1 MSKKGKKM
9 EITIRKEIAKDY
21 SDVYAINKQAFEEE
35 EEAKLVD
42 KLRSSIAFIP
52 ELSLVA
58 TIDNNIV
65 GHILFTKIKII
76 DDKGN
81 ENESL
86 ALAPM
91 AVSPNY
97 QKTGIG
103 GQLIRNGLDKAREMN
118 FKSVIVLGHDK
129 YYPKFGFEPT
139 TKWAITSPY
148 DVPTN
153 VFMGLELVDDGLKN
167 VSGMVQYSKEFD
179 EV

>member
-1 MSKKGKKM
+1 MSKKEKKM
-9 EITIRKEIAKDY
+9 EITIRKENRNDY
-21 SDVYAINKQAFEEE
+21 SDVYNLNKRAFEEE

-42 KLRSSIAFIP
+42 LLRKSIAFIP

-58 TIDNNIV
+58 IIEGDIV

-91 AVSPNY
+91 AVSPKN
-97 QKTGIG
+97 QKKGIG
-103 GQLIRNGLDKAREMN
+103 GKLIRKGFEIATKLNY
-118 FKSVIVLGHDK
+118 KSVIVLGHDK

-139 TKWAITSPY
+139 TKWEITSPY
-148 DVPTN
+148 DVPSN
-153 VFMGLELVDDGLKN
+153 IFMGIELVNDGLKN
-167 VSGMVQYSKEFD
+167 VGGMVKYAKEFD
-179 EV
+179 KV

>member
-1 MSKKGKKM
+1 M
-9 EITIRKEIAKDY
+9 EITIRIENINDY
-21 SDVYAINKQAFEEE
+21 YDVYNLNKIAFKED
-35 EEAKLVD
+35 EEARLVD
-42 KLRSSIAFIP
+42 LLRKSTAFIP
-52 ELSLVA
+52 ELSIVA
-58 TIDNNIV
+58 IIEDNIV

-81 ENESL
+81 QNESL

-97 QKTGIG
+97 QKSGIG
-103 GQLIRNGLDKAREMN
+103 GQLIKKGLDKAREMN
-118 FKSVIVLGHDK
+118 FKSVIVLGHEK

-139 TKWAITSPY
+139 TKWGITSPF

-167 VSGMVQYSKEFD
+167 VSGIVQYAKEFD
-179 EV
+179 KV

>member
-1 MSKKGKKM
+1 M
-9 EITIRKEIAKDY
+9 EISIRKETSNDY

-35 EEAKLVD
+35 EEAKLVEI
-42 KLRSSIAFIP
+42 LRHSSAFIP

-58 TIDNNIV
+58 IIEDNIV

-91 AVSPNY
+91 AVKSEL
-97 QKTGIG
+97 QKSGIG
-103 GQLIRNGLDKAREMN
+103 GKLIKKGLDKARELN

-139 TKWAITSPY
+139 TKWKITSPY
-148 DVPTN
+148 DVPEN
-153 VFMGLELVDDGLKN
+153 VFMGLELVEGGLKN
-167 VSGMVQYSKEFD
+167 VNGMVKYAKEFD

>member
-1 MSKKGKKM
+1 M
-9 EITIRKEIAKDY
+9 EIKIRKENRNDY
-21 SDVYAINKQAFEEE
+21 TDVFNLNKVAFEED
-35 EEAKLVD
+35 EEARLVD
-42 KLRSSIAFIP
+42 LLRKSSAFIP
-52 ELSLVA
+52 ELSIVA
-58 TIDNNIV
+58 IIENSIV

-91 AVSPNY
+91 AVSPKY
-97 QKTGIG
+97 QKSGIG
-103 GQLIRNGLDKAREMN
+103 GQLIKNGLDKARELN
-118 FKSVIVLGHDK
+118 FKSVIVLGHEN

-139 TKWAITSPY
+139 TKWEITSRY

-153 VFMGLELVDDGLKN
+153 VFMGLELVDDGLEN
-167 VSGMVQYSKEFD
+167 INGIVQYSKEFG